1 MRYKMA
7 VLILGYALVKTC
19 NLHQVKV
26 KTIWFHSPE
35 RRMWKNLGHFS
46 KKVHMFWEGHKILR
60 NLHLTLTS
68 SVCTVIKNKVKIYLA
83 MFCHEANMYQ
93 PGSAPFP
100 RYGATG
106 HQNPPT
112 MFGLRHCFFSWPCQ
126 WLGLG
131 LDRRPFPHH
140 TSSTQY

>member
-1 MRYKMA
+1 
-7 VLILGYALVKTC
+7 
-19 NLHQVKV
+19 
-26 KTIWFHSPE
+26 
-35 RRMWKNLGHFS
+35 
-46 KKVHMFWEGHKILR
+46 
-60 NLHLTLTS
+60 
-68 SVCTVIKNKVKIYLA
+68 

-112 MFGLRHCFFSWPCQ
+112 MFGPRHCFFSWPCQ

-140 TSSTQY
+140 TSSTQYQNLTNHISQKSKFKFNSWVHLLFNDMSRLLLGIEMGQNQFNLDKKKDEFCPKQTLFSICFIKIEIFFHTSGPGIM